1 MQKYYKSYSPLLE
14 QKQSMKSPIHFV
26 LILFILSF
34 IFQECYLSILR
45 NSQKE
50 DREGVISERKQN
62 SSQFGLI
69 VVYETDHSLNSKE
82 AILAVQENLEK
93 RISPDSGIKLLG
105 FHQIDGYSKLEGQ
118 LKNVLVLRIS
128 HFAHR
133 RHWLLY
139 VSMFTLFI
147 LPGLESQDFRIKAI
161 LYDGGGEEI
170 VLPEIEKDIVY
181 RQLWQGWLLLPF
193 YWLSESESM
202 VATYVMKTVRHIRE
216 GFPKFEKLRG
226 PIQSEYKV
234 VKAKELDFGTKTI
247 RPKIVSTQRVD
258 SFKMQ
263 ITGGGGPPRI
273 RIIYPEN
280 PEENFIKVTVN
291 FENSSDANAKV
302 SPSLFS
308 ISPKYKQVHGAE
320 ISSGETDLSESFMN
334 MATYIEFIPYDP
346 KQLFLFKKPYEPF
359 ELRPESSMGRVFY
372 FRYPKSKE
380 PIFYT
385 YDGVPC
391 LVDLK

>member
-1 MQKYYKSYSPLLE
+1 
-14 QKQSMKSPIHFV
+14 MKSPKNFV
-26 LILFILSF
+26 LLLFILTF
-34 IFQECYLSILR
+34 IFQECSISILR
-45 NSQKE
+45 NSRKE
-50 DREGVISERKQN
+50 DRKGIFSERKQN
-62 SSQFGLI
+62 SPQFGL
-69 VVYETDHSLNSKE
+69 VLVYETDHSLNSKE
-82 AILAVQENLEK
+82 SIFEVQENLEK

-133 RHWLLY
+133 RHWSLY
-139 VSMFTLFI
+139 LSIFTLFI
-147 LPGLESQDFRIKAI
+147 LPGLESQDFRIKAS
-161 LYDGGGEEI
+161 LYDGNGEEI
-170 VLPEIEKDIVY
+170 ALPEIEKDIVY

-193 YWLSESESM
+193 YWSSESESM
-202 VATYVMKTVRHIRE
+202 VATNVIKTVRQIQE
-216 GFPKFEKLRG
+216 NFPQIEKLKG
-226 PIQSEYKV
+226 QIQSEYKV
-234 VKAKELDFGTKTI
+234 VKVKELDFGTKTI
-247 RPKIVSTQRVD
+247 RPKIVSAQRVD

-291 FENSSDANAKV
+291 FENSSDANAKI

-308 ISPKYKQVHGAE
+308 ISPKYKQVHGTE
-320 ISSGETDLSESFMN
+320 MSSGETELSELFIN
-334 MATYIEFIPYDP
+334 MASYIEFIPYDP
-346 KQLFLFKKPYEPF
+346 NQLFLFKKPYEPF

-380 PIFYT
+380 PVFYT

-391 LVDLK
+391 LVQ